1 MQVNILPAAHP
12 NVMTM
17 MNFPEI
23 SNQTREWVSQQLNNA
38 TSSINAVGQSFLN
51 TAMASYQHLIDGSL
65 TRGARKIAR
74 LVNGMAHPNSI
85 IALDTIQAVQAAKPL
100 MQRYVMACP
109 EIRTIYHKQLCDGYS
124 DSYVD
129 HHPGMI
135 GEDHYDWRRVMNGI
149 VQTAEDGS
157 WKVTEYFEDLAE
169 NDRELEAIEQFA
181 ILDTFDVVKQA
192 IAKRVDPTDI
202 FNSDL
207 GI

>member
-1 MQVNILPAAHP
+1 MQVNILPASHP

-17 MNFPEI
+17 LNFPEI
-23 SNQTREWVSQQLNNA
+23 SSQTRDWVSQQLNQA

-51 TAMASYQHLIDGSL
+51 NAMASYQHLIDGSI

-85 IALDTIQAVQAAKPL
+85 IELDSITAVQTAKPL
-100 MQRYVMACP
+100 MQRYIMACP
-109 EIRTIYHKQLCDGYS
+109 EIRSIYHKQLCDGYS

-129 HHPGMI
+129 QYPNDI
-135 GEDHYDWRRVMNGI
+135 GEDHYDYRRVMNGI
-149 VQTAEDGS
+149 IQTDSEGN
-157 WKVTEYFEDLAE
+157 WKAVEYFEELTE
-169 NDRELEAIEQFA
+169 GDRELEAYEQFA
-181 ILDTFDVVKQA
+181 ILDTFNIVKQA